1 MADTTQLKRL
11 AFVQGYASQGYST
24 CEGVYK
30 TARGFVPSF
39 VEPYAKQAEETAVS
53 VAAPYLTKAQDAADK
68 LLAGVDSQVDKSLQ
82 TLSGALLYSRDLHE
96 KNMTTFTGAKDQ
108 YYGFVEATVNRI
120 KALLDPTPYVQWA
133 SGQVEYYVDPDKLV
147 DTSVEYAGKV
157 ASFGPVPKVVEIADP
172 LIKTSVKT
180 YGSVHDTVVALPAY
194 KKVWDLVWS
203 TSGSLQES
211 WPAKKFAEVA
221 YPLLAPLAD
230 PVVTNVS
237 NSKYLKQLETH
248 LRPL

>member
-1 MADTTQLKRL
+1 MTEGTQLKRL
-11 AFVQGYASQGYST
+11 GFVQGYASQGYQT
-24 CEGVYK
+24 LEGVYK
-30 TARGFVPSF
+30 TTRSFVPGF

-53 VAAPYLTKAQDAADK
+53 IAAPYFTMAQDTADK
-68 LLAGVDSQVDKSLQ
+68 LLAGVDGQVDKSLQ
-82 TLSGALLYSRDLHE
+82 TLSGALDYSKDLHE
-96 KNMTTFTGAKDQ
+96 KNMTTFNGAKDQ
-108 YYGFVEATVNRI
+108 YFGFVEATVDRI
-120 KALLDPTPYVQWA
+120 KALLDPSPYIQWA
-133 SGQVEYYVDPDKLV
+133 SGRVGYYVDPDKLV

-157 ASFGPVPKVVEIADP
+157 ASFGPVPMVVDIADP

-180 YGSVHDTVVALPAY
+180 YGSVHDTLVAMPLY
-194 KKVWDLVWS
+194 KVAWDLVWS
-203 TSGSLQES
+203 TSGTLQES
-211 WPAKKFAEVA
+211 WPAKKFTELA